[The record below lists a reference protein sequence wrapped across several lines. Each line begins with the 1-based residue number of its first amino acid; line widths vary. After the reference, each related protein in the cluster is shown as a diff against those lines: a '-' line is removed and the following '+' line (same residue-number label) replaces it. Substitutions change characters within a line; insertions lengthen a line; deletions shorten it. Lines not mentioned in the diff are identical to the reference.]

1 MCLAVPGKIVSIV
14 NPDPVLQ
21 TGKVSFSG
29 IIKEVSLA
37 CVPEAKID
45 DYVAVHAGF
54 ALSIVDEAEAKQI
67 FKYLEQMN
75 ELNVEDPIRREVKP
89 DDS

>member
-14 NPDPVLQ
+14 NPDPVLR

-37 CVPEAKID
+37 YVPEAKID
-45 DYVAVHAGF
+45 DYVIVHAGF

-75 ELNVEDPIRREVKP
+75 ELDIGDPIRREVKP